1 MPSPGAHA
9 APPRRRRLRAS
20 SFVAA
25 GLCLLA
31 LLGWQVVHFL
41 PDRSPAPET
50 AAGGGAAAAGTPRT
64 LTETTVLV
72 GDDGSLHTMET
83 LTLRPGTSRLDLSV
97 PDRAGAA
104 AQMSPRVS
112 SLVVR
117 GAHVTGAPTRLA
129 HGARATVE
137 LPAGA
142 RRVVLEYDVTGV
154 VQRSGP
160 AHPERA
166 LVLVTPLVVAQTRAA
181 PSRVHVPSVKVLN
194 VGCLRASGELVGCG
208 THTEP
213 GWTVESSGGV
223 EGVQDVV
230 AQVDLATP

>member
-9 APPRRRRLRAS
+9 APPRRRRLRAPS
-20 SFVAA
+20 LVAA

-31 LLGWQVVHFL
+31 VLGWQAVHVLF
-41 PDRSPAPET
+41 DRSPGPEG
-50 AAGGGAAAAGTPRT
+50 AAGGGVAAAGTPRT
-64 LTETTVLV
+64 LTETTVLI

-83 LTLRPGTSRLDLSV
+83 LTLPPGTSRLNLSV

-104 AQMSPRVS
+104 AGMVPRVS
-112 SLVVR
+112 SLVFR
-117 GAHVTGAPTRLA
+117 GADVTGAPRRLA
-129 HGARATVE
+129 HGARATVG
-137 LPAGA
+137 LPAGT
-142 RRVVLEYDVTGV
+142 RRVVLEYDATGA

-166 LVLVTPLVVAQTRAA
+166 LVLVTPLVVDQTREA

-208 THTEP
+208 TRTEP

>member
-9 APPRRRRLRAS
+9 APPRRRRLRAPS
-20 SFVAA
+20 LLAA

-31 LLGWQVVHFL
+31 VLGWQAVHIL
-41 PDRSPAPET
+41 PDRSPAPER

-64 LTETTVLV
+64 LTETTVLI
-72 GDDGSLHTMET
+72 GDDGSLHATET
-83 LTLRPGTSRLDLSV
+83 LTLPPGTSRLDLSV

-104 AQMSPRVS
+104 AGMAPRVS
-112 SLVVR
+112 SLVFR
-117 GAHVTGAPTRLA
+117 GVGVTGAPTHLA
-129 HGARATVE
+129 HGTRTTVG
-137 LPAGA
+137 LPAGT
-142 RRVVLEYDVTGV
+142 RRVALEYDVTGAV
-154 VQRSGP
+154 ERSGP

-166 LVLVTPLVVAQTRAA
+166 LVLVTPLVVAQTRKA

-208 THTEP
+208 TRTEP

>member
-1 MPSPGAHA
+1 MPNPGAHA

-20 SFVAA
+20 SLVAA

-31 LLGWQVVHFL
+31 VLGWQVVHFL
-41 PDRSPAPET
+41 PDRSTAPER
-50 AAGGGAAAAGTPRT
+50 AAGGGVAAAGTPRN
-64 LTETTVLV
+64 LAEATVLI

-83 LTLRPGTSRLDLSV
+83 LTLRPGTSHLDLSV

-104 AQMSPRVS
+104 ARMSPRVT
-112 SLVVR
+112 SLAVR
-117 GAHVTGAPTRLA
+117 GANVTGAPRTLTQ
-129 HGARATVE
+129 GARATVD
-137 LPAGA
+137 LPAGT
-142 RRVVLEYDVTGV
+142 RRVVLDYDVTGV
-154 VQRSGP
+154 VERSGP

-181 PSRVHVPSVKVLN
+181 PSRVQVPSVKVLN

-208 THTEP
+208 THTSP

>member
-9 APPRRRRLRAS
+9 APPRRRRLRAPS
-20 SFVAA
+20 LVAA

-31 LLGWQVVHFL
+31 VLGWQAVHVLF
-41 PDRSPAPET
+41 DRSPGPEG
-50 AAGGGAAAAGTPRT
+50 AAGGGVAAAGTPRT
-64 LTETTVLV
+64 LTETTVLI

-83 LTLRPGTSRLDLSV
+83 LTLPPGTSRLNLSV

-104 AQMSPRVS
+104 AGMVPRVS
-112 SLVVR
+112 SLVFR
-117 GAHVTGAPTRLA
+117 GADVTGAPRRLA
-129 HGARATVE
+129 HGARATVG
-137 LPAGA
+137 LPAGT
-142 RRVVLEYDVTGV
+142 RRVVLEYDVTGA

-166 LVLVTPLVVAQTRAA
+166 LVLVTPLVVHQTREA

-208 THTEP
+208 TRTEP